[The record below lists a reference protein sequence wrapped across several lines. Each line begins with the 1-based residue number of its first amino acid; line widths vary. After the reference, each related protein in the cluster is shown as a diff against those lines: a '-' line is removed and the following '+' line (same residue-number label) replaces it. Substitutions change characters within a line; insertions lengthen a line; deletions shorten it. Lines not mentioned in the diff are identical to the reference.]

1 MPNRDLVRLQHV
13 IQAGQKAL
21 ELSAGKSRTE
31 ADADEALR
39 LALIHLLE
47 IMGEAATGLSSEFR
61 QQNAEV
67 PWTKIIALRNRLIH
81 GYFDVD
87 FDIVWDTIQERLHPL
102 IPELE
107 AIVSRMQ

>member
-1 MPNRDLVRLQHV
+1 
-13 IQAGQKAL
+13 
-21 ELSAGKSRTE
+21 
-31 ADADEALR
+31 
-39 LALIHLLE
+39 
-47 IMGEAATGLSSEFR
+47 MGEAATGLSSEFR

-81 GYFDVD
+81 VYFDVD
-87 FDIVWDTIQERLHPL
+87 FDIVWDTIQERLRPL